1 MDEMRYKELKIE
13 YTSYLA
19 EAEMVNTKI
28 DTLFKDNPEFFRVL
42 LKKYN
47 LKPLVGHFRHSA
59 RAVPVGWENQE

>member
-28 DTLFKDNPEFFRVL
+28 DTLFKDNPEFLKRFKDEL
-42 LKKYN
+42 L
-47 LKPLVGHFRHSA
+47 GHFRHSA